1 MELNMLDINN
11 LREKGKHVQL
21 VVFDLDGSLLNSKH
35 EISEYSLLA
44 IRELQKKHI
53 KIAIASGRIFTMLE
67 GYIHTLGHQGFV
79 ISSNGG
85 AIDDYSTKQSIK
97 QVYLDPRDS
106 ELLVTFCHEQQIEC
120 NILKRS
126 ICYFPIKSARIA
138 RFESYNLIA
147 TEKGLSP
154 IVSKRYVKTI
164 DDYALIEKILIYE
177 NNPMKIR
184 KIKKFIDHHTTLAYT
199 SSGDGLMD
207 VSSKEVSKGFAVE
220 VIAKHLGIPLE
231 HVCVFGDYDNDVS
244 MFKISGIAIALGNA
258 SPAAKKHADFITLS
272 NDDEGIAYAIR
283 EIF

>member
-1 MELNMLDINN
+1 MDINN

-21 VVFDLDGSLLNSKH
+21 VVFDLDGTLLNSKH

-67 GYIHTLGHQGFV
+67 GYLHTLNHQGFV
-79 ISSNGG
+79 ISSNGA
-85 AIDDYSTKQSIK
+85 AIDDLSTQTNIK
-97 QVYLDPRDS
+97 QIYLDPRDS
-106 ELLVTFCHEQQIEC
+106 EQLVTFCYEQQVEC

-126 ICYFPIKSARIA
+126 ACYFPMKSARIA
-138 RFESYNLIA
+138 RFDSYNLIA
-147 TEKGLSP
+147 NQKGLSP

-184 KIKKFIDHHTTLAYT
+184 KIKKFIEKHTALAYT

-207 VSSKEVSKGFAVE
+207 VSSQEVSKGFAVE
-220 VIAKHLGIPLE
+220 IIAKHLEIPLE

-244 MFKISGIAIALGNA
+244 MFQKAGIAIALGNA
-258 SPAAKKHADFITLS
+258 SATAKKHADFITLS

-283 EIF
+283 ELL